1 MAILVMGFILAIPV
15 SFILLVILA
24 CLNSGPLAVVLRSL
38 ASIVGFAMM
47 CFFVFGYLA
56 SYEIDDASGL
66 SFRLVYGLFFL
77 LVSAAIVFMWIPRK
91 KAAEI
96 QEDSSPALSKNELP

>member
-38 ASIVGFAMM
+38 ASIVGLAMM

-56 SYEIDDASGL
+56 SYEIDDSSGL
-66 SFRLVYGLFFL
+66 PFRLVYGLFFL
-77 LVSAAIVFMWIPRK
+77 LVSSAIIFVWIPRR

-96 QEDSSPALSKNELP
+96 QEDSSPALSENELS

>member
-38 ASIVGFAMM
+38 ASIVGLAMM

-56 SYEIDDASGL
+56 SYEIDDSSGL
-66 SFRLVYGLFFL
+66 PFRLVYGLFFL
-77 LVSAAIVFMWIPRK
+77 LVSSAIIFVWIPRR

-96 QEDSSPALSKNELP
+96 QEDSSPALSEKALT